1 LGRDP
6 KYFQHLLTFDPPLC
20 TQQVNTTGAV
30 MAEQDKTP
38 SLPPQKIGIRE
49 FRGNLPGFLRQ
60 VRQGSSFLVTSRGE
74 VVALVQPPQPPSLP
88 RRQPGTLRGKIR
100 MAPDFD
106 TLPDELLA
114 IMESGEA

>member
-1 LGRDP
+1 
-6 KYFQHLLTFDPPLC
+6 
-20 TQQVNTTGAV
+20 
-30 MAEQDKTP
+30 MAEQEKATP
-38 SLPPQKIGIRE
+38 PVPQRIGIRE

-74 VVALVQPPQPPSLP
+74 VVALVQPPQPPTPP

-106 TLPDELLA
+106 TLPDDLLS
-114 IMESGEA
+114 IMENGEG